1 MRPLDSQVPT
11 ERWRQGAALFDDN
24 TMIVYGG
31 YSQRCGDYCDDVWSF
46 DLRDNTWMEIYPLG
60 HFAEGLDVIK
70 HALCFSQCMWPSS
83 IGTGFPT
90 IRSLIHVGGGWF
102 SNYTYPILFNRDI

>member
-1 MRPLDSQVPT
+1 MSSLAVQVPS

-60 HFAEGLDVIK
+60 HFAEG
-70 HALCFSQCMWPSS
+70 
-83 IGTGFPT
+83 
-90 IRSLIHVGGGWF
+90 
-102 SNYTYPILFNRDI
+102 SNGCILLRLSCYYSPYVQYYSVPK

>member
-1 MRPLDSQVPT
+1 M
-11 ERWRQGAALFDDN
+11 FDDN

-60 HFAEGLDVIK
+60 HFAEGKVKIEVVVEARLLSGPFMFACHLLRTRASI
-70 HALCFSQCMWPSS
+70 CMH
-83 IGTGFPT
+83 
-90 IRSLIHVGGGWF
+90 RSG
-102 SNYTYPILFNRDI
+102 S

>member
-1 MRPLDSQVPT
+1 MLYICVCVSSLACKVPS

-60 HFAEGLDVIK
+60 HFAEGL
-70 HALCFSQCMWPSS
+70 SGCMLP
-83 IGTGFPT
+83 GFPAVSPRAV
-90 IRSLIHVGGGWF
+90 RS
-102 SNYTYPILFNRDI
+102 RAA

>member
-1 MRPLDSQVPT
+1 M
-11 ERWRQGAALFDDN
+11 FDDN

-60 HFAEGLDVIK
+60 HFAEGKEGRGRCLVSAK
-70 HALCFSQCMWPSS
+70 TS
-83 IGTGFPT
+83 
-90 IRSLIHVGGGWF
+90 
-102 SNYTYPILFNRDI
+102 

>member
-1 MRPLDSQVPT
+1 M
-11 ERWRQGAALFDDN
+11 FDDK

-60 HFAEGLDVIK
+60 HFAEGLSWESWCVF
-70 HALCFSQCMWPSS
+70 HFVQ
-83 IGTGFPT
+83 IGSDRHTFAQVAVSVEVLT
-90 IRSLIHVGGGWF
+90 LAKL
-102 SNYTYPILFNRDI
+102 YEME